1 MSTLIKGADAISV
14 LTKYL
19 SCLKSKGIQFAA
31 RYLRNLK
38 PDEVKAICSAGLKI
52 VSCAE
57 RGHPDTASYFNKTA
71 GIKDGQWAVAKAQSL
86 GQPVG
91 SAIYFT
97 VDYGC
102 PVKDHPA
109 ILDYFRGVQFSLA
122 ETGYKVGGY
131 APGSVLTKLLAQHL
145 IKYAWLPNARSWQQ
159 GFTAWDIKQG
169 AQTTICG
176 VQIDPD
182 EARDDFGAWTLG
194 EVVKTIPTVC
204 VLKRGST
211 GDDVKALQ
219 AALGIPSDGV
229 FGPTT
234 ENAVKTFQ
242 LAHKLTSDG
251 IAGAS
256 TRAALKI

>member
-1 MSTLIKGADAISV
+1 
-14 LTKYL
+14 
-19 SCLKSKGIQFAA
+19 
-31 RYLRNLK
+31 
-38 PDEVKAICSAGLKI
+38 
-52 VSCAE
+52 
-57 RGHPDTASYFNKTA
+57 
-71 GIKDGQWAVAKAQSL
+71 VAKAQSL

-131 APGSVLTKLLAQHL
+131 APGNVLTKLLAQHL
-145 IKYAWLPNARSWQQ
+145 IKFAWLPNARSWQQ
-159 GFTAWDIKQG
+159 GFTAWNIKQG
-169 AQTTICG
+169 AQTTLCG

-194 EVVKTIPTVC
+194 SVVASVPTART
-204 VLKRGST
+204 LKRGST

-219 AALGIPSDGV
+219 AALGIPADGT
-229 FGPTT
+229 FGKGT
-234 ENAVKTFQ
+234 ENAVRVFQ
-242 LAHKLTSDG
+242 MAHGLTSDG
-251 IAGAS
+251 IAGVA